1 MNYEYFTQL
10 EEGTLNKAENETEQ
24 AFMEK
29 VLRGVFAEKSDELQ
43 NRINEKMEPRFAGC
57 SAEERSLS
65 ISFDVQEWMLN
76 PNGTLHGGI
85 LSTAV
90 DIGASVLAR
99 YFAKKRIMVT
109 AQLSMNFLRAIRPED
124 IFTVHVVA
132 DHTGR
137 RSTVVHAWVSIGDS
151 AKHAATATAVLM

>member
-10 EEGTLNKAENETEQ
+10 EEGSLSRAENETEQ
-24 AFMEK
+24 AFMER
-29 VLRGVFAEKSDELQ
+29 VLSAVFAEKSEQLQ
-43 NRINEKMEPRFAGC
+43 NRVNDKMAPQFAGC
-57 SAEERSLS
+57 SAEEKSLA
-65 ISFDVQEWMLN
+65 ISFGVQEWMLN

-99 YFAKKRIMVT
+99 YFAKKRVMVT

-124 IFTVHVVA
+124 TFTVHVAA

-137 RSTVVHAWVSIGDS
+137 RSTVVHAWVSVGDS
-151 AKHAATATAVLM
+151 AKPAATATAVLM

>member
-10 EEGTLNKAENETEQ
+10 EEGTLVKAENETEQ

-43 NRINEKMEPRFAGC
+43 NRVNDKMAPQFAGC
-57 SAEERSLS
+57 SAEDRSLS
-65 ISFDVQEWMLN
+65 ISFGVQEWMLN

-85 LSTAV
+85 LTTAV
-90 DIGASVLAR
+90 DIGMSVLAR

-137 RSTVVHAWVSIGDS
+137 RSTVVHAWVSVS
-151 AKHAATATAVLM
+151 ASEKHAATATAVLM

>member
-10 EEGTLNKAENETEQ
+10 EEGTLVKAENETEQ

-43 NRINEKMEPRFAGC
+43 NRVNDKMAPQFAGC
-57 SAEERSLS
+57 SAEDRSLS
-65 ISFDVQEWMLN
+65 ISFGVQEWMLN

-85 LSTAV
+85 LTTAV
-90 DIGASVLAR
+90 DIGMSVLAR

>member
-57 SAEERSLS
+57 SAEDRSLS
-65 ISFDVQEWMLN
+65 ISFSVQEWMLN

>member
-1 MNYEYFTQL
+1 MNYDYFTQL
-10 EEGTLNKAENETEQ
+10 EEGSLIKAENETEQ

-29 VLRGVFAEKSDELQ
+29 VLGKVFAEKNEALQ
-43 NRINEKMEPRFAGC
+43 NRVNDQLNPQFAGC
-57 SAEERSLS
+57 SAEEKSLS
-65 ISFDVQEWMLN
+65 ISFGVQEWMLN

-85 LSTAV
+85 LTTAV
-90 DIGASVLAR
+90 DIGMSVLAR

-124 IFTVHVVA
+124 IFTVHVAA

>member
-10 EEGTLNKAENETEQ
+10 EEGSLTKAENETEQ

-29 VLRGVFAEKSDELQ
+29 VLNAVFSEKSDALQ
-43 NRINEKMEPRFAGC
+43 NRVNDKLDPRFVGC
-57 SAEERSLS
+57 SAEDRSLS
-65 ISFDVQEWMLN
+65 ISFGVQEWMLN
-76 PNGTLHGGI
+76 PNGTLHGGM
-85 LSTAV
+85 LTTAV
-90 DIGASVLAR
+90 DMGMSVLAR
-99 YFAKKRIMVT
+99 YFARKRAMVT

-137 RSTVVHAWVSIGDS
+137 RSTVVHAWVSVS
-151 AKHAATATAVLM
+151 SSEKYAATATAVLM